1 MRVKFQNFHFI
12 KKVMLNKNEVKMSEK
27 KFSKKHEW
35 VSLEG
40 DLATVGITKHA
51 TELLGDIVFAEVP
64 DAGKSVDKDGQAAVV
79 ESTKAASDVY
89 SPVSGEITEGN
100 KAIVDDPSSINTD
113 PEGASWFFKLKIKDK
128 GEFDSLMSKDEY
140 DKFCKENPN

>member
-1 MRVKFQNFHFI
+1 
-12 KKVMLNKNEVKMSEK
+12 MSEK

-40 DLATVGITKHA
+40 DIGTVGITQHA
-51 TELLGDIVFAEVP
+51 TEMLGDIVFAEVP
-64 DAGKSVDKDGQAAVV
+64 EAGKVVEKEGQAAVV

-89 SPVSGEITEGN
+89 SPISGEITEGN
-100 KAIVDDPSSINTD
+100 KAIVDDPSSVNSD

-128 GEFDSLMSKDEY
+128 GELDSLMSKEEY
-140 DKFCKENPN
+140 DKFVAENPS

>member
-1 MRVKFQNFHFI
+1 
-12 KKVMLNKNEVKMSEK
+12 MSEK

-40 DLATVGITKHA
+40 DVATVGITKHA

-64 DAGKSVDKDGQAAVV
+64 DAGKSVEKEGQAAVV

-89 SPVSGEITEGN
+89 SPISGEITEGN
-100 KAIVDDPSSINTD
+100 KTIVDNPSIINTD
-113 PEGASWFFKLKIKDK
+113 PEGASWFFRLKIKNK
-128 GEFDSLMSKDEY
+128 GEFESLMSKEDY
-140 DKFCKENPN
+140 DKFCKDNPN

>member
-1 MRVKFQNFHFI
+1 
-12 KKVMLNKNEVKMSEK
+12 MSEK

-40 DLATVGITKHA
+40 DVAKVGITKHA

-64 DAGKSVDKDGQAAVV
+64 EAGKSVEKEGQAAVV

-89 SPVSGEITEGN
+89 SPISGEITEGN
-100 KAIVDDPSSINTD
+100 KAIVDDPSSINAD
-113 PEGASWFFKLKIKDK
+113 PEGASWFFKLKIKEK
-128 GEFDSLMSKDEY
+128 EEFESLMSKEEY
-140 DKFCKENPN
+140 DKFCKDNPS

>member
-1 MRVKFQNFHFI
+1 
-12 KKVMLNKNEVKMSEK
+12 MSEK

-35 VSLEG
+35 ISLDG
-40 DLATVGITKHA
+40 DVARVGITKHA

-64 DAGKSVDKDGQAAVV
+64 DAGKSVEKEGQAAVV

-89 SPVSGEITEGN
+89 SPISGEITEGN
-100 KAIVDDPSSINTD
+100 KTIVNDPSSINKD

-128 GEFDSLMSKDEY
+128 GEFDSLMSKEEY
-140 DKFCKENPN
+140 DKFCKDNPN